1 MGGLDAV
8 LYQRDRDH
16 VLEGIEDEVVG
27 TSNLLEMV
35 LGVQEGQIRGGYFLD
50 SILDPSVID
59 RNGQQTPSWPT
70 SPPIQYC

>member
-35 LGVQEGQIRGGYFLD
+35 VGVMEGQFRGGCFLD

-59 RNGQQTPSWPT
+59 RRQITNCQLNNTE
-70 SPPIQYC
+70 